1 MERDSFVFYRSF
13 RDALD
18 KVSEEDFSKCMRVL
32 LSLAIDGEEYTGDDP
47 IVYLFYSLVAPV
59 IKSNNKRFQ
68 DGKRG
73 GRPSKKPLVSE
84 NKTTGLESEKPLVS
98 EDGNHWFENSKPNV
112 DVDVDEDTLSIE
124 SESKKPLV
132 SENKTTGLENGNQ
145 ESERGSEA
153 SRISNIET
161 IFKEFTSSATFEQL
175 MMANGMTAEEGV
187 ARLREFTSD
196 CKLRGDELMTIKEY
210 RVRFAK
216 WLNYNKK
223 YNQNQQPSSP
233 IAKGW

>member
-32 LSLAIDGEEYTGDDP
+32 LSLALDGEEYTGDDP
-47 IVYLFYSLVAPV
+47 IVYLFYSLVAPQ
-59 IKSNNKRFQ
+59 IKANNKRYE
-68 DGKRG
+68 DGKKG
-73 GRPSKKPLVSE
+73 GRPKKPQVSE
-84 NKTTGLESEKPLVS
+84 NKTTGFENGKPLVSDNENHWLGKSKPNVNVNVNDNALSIESESEKPLV
-98 EDGNHWFENSKPNV
+98 
-112 DVDVDEDTLSIE
+112 T
-124 SESKKPLV
+124 
-132 SENKTTGLENGNQ
+132 ENKTTGLENRNQ

-153 SRISNIET
+153 SRISNIDT
-161 IFKEFTSSATFEQL
+161 IFKDFTSSATFEQL